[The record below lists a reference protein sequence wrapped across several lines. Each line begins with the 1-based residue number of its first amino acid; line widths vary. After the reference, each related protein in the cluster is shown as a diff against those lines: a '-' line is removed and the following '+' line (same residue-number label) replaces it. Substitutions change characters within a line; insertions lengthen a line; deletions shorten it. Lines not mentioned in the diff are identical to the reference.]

1 VRSPAVYVA
10 LRIHKSADAPAPP
23 RAIRSCPSPTQPRSV
38 RTETS
43 CHPKPQRP
51 TKTTP
56 YDQKNE
62 SLAPLSLDT
71 TQLRAGEERNDDDND
86 TRARDRDR
94 NERHSIRARGTES
107 AGTLSSSFLYCV
119 NLTSSSLALLHS
131 FIRSLGGYYVAAA
144 WLLAMGQGQ
153 SSDFPYDIGEEVL
166 GFRGRSV
173 WSLFKGKSRTD
184 GSSVS
189 IFQFDKAQADSL
201 AVRRG
206 ASTRLPTARW

>member
-1 VRSPAVYVA
+1 
-10 LRIHKSADAPAPP
+10 
-23 RAIRSCPSPTQPRSV
+23 
-38 RTETS
+38 
-43 CHPKPQRP
+43 
-51 TKTTP
+51 
-56 YDQKNE
+56 
-62 SLAPLSLDT
+62 
-71 TQLRAGEERNDDDND
+71 
-86 TRARDRDR
+86 
-94 NERHSIRARGTES
+94 
-107 AGTLSSSFLYCV
+107 
-119 NLTSSSLALLHS
+119 
-131 FIRSLGGYYVAAA
+131 
-144 WLLAMGQGQ
+144 MGQGQ